1 MVVDQAFD
9 AFDGE
14 GGGALV
20 SWLLATGQEDALEP
34 FVKAIHEMIED
45 VHREGEAAGL
55 AADRD
60 ALESTLTVVLL
71 ALGQSLIGSP
81 LASALNLPDKTARD
95 IAEQFVVDS
104 LEKAGR
110 AAV

>member
-1 MVVDQAFD
+1 
-9 AFDGE
+9 
-14 GGGALV
+14 
-20 SWLLATGQEDALEP
+20 
-34 FVKAIHEMIED
+34 
-45 VHREGEAAGL
+45 
-55 AADRD
+55 RD